1 MLRVLPTSGIFH
13 RAESPSTLSITLLET
28 RFCEIVF
35 RQLTR
40 LPDDKKKL
48 TLPRLWSASAASF
61 VQWTECARCPAD
73 FGALRVACFLGAWAG
88 TRSLFAPIAS

>member
-40 LPDDKKKL
+40 LPDDKK
-48 TLPRLWSASAASF
+48 S
-61 VQWTECARCPAD
+61 
-73 FGALRVACFLGAWAG
+73 
-88 TRSLFAPIAS
+88 